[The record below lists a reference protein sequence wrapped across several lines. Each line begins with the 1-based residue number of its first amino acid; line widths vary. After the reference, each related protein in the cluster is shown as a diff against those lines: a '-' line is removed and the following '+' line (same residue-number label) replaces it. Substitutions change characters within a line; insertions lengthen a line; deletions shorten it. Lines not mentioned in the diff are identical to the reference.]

1 MKLIFKPPDGA
12 KQLALHNMVK
22 LCILEATYSGCYSSP
37 FTKGPEKLLVPFEVN
52 PEQAKTLPLAQDA
65 IEAALPLG
73 PADPISDA

>member
-37 FTKGPEKLLVPFEVN
+37 FTKGPEKLLVLFEVN
-52 PEQAKTLPLAQDA
+52 PEQAKTLPPAQDA
-65 IEAALPLG
+65 IQAALPLG
-73 PADPISDA
+73 PTDPISGA